1 MKSTLPA
8 LLILSVFAAPALAE
22 GDADAGEKVFR
33 KCKACHQV
41 GADAQS
47 RTGPV
52 LNGIVGAPAGAVEDF
67 SYSSAREDAAA
78 DGLVWTEENLAAFLA
93 KPREFMKGTR
103 MSFAGLRRD
112 TEIADVIAYL
122 ATQE

>member
-8 LLILSVFAAPALAE
+8 LLILSIFAAPALAE
-22 GDADAGEKVFR
+22 GDVESGEKVFR

-52 LNGIVGAPAGAVEDF
+52 LNGIVGARAGAVEDF
-67 SYSSAREDAAA
+67 SYSSALEDAAA

-93 KPREFMKGTR
+93 KPREFMKGAR

>member
-1 MKSTLPA
+1 MQGLPPGRRGRA
-8 LLILSVFAAPALAE
+8 VAHGAGAE
-22 GDADAGEKVFR
+22 WDHR
-33 KCKACHQV
+33 
-41 GADAQS
+41 
-47 RTGPV
+47 RPR
-52 LNGIVGAPAGAVEDF
+52 GAVEDF
-67 SYSSAREDAAA
+67 SYSSALEDAAA

-122 ATQE
+122 ATQD